1 MSDSSSDDLHPIPVR
16 RMEFE
21 IPTAEDLDPKWLAND
36 IRQSYF
42 STGLSLYVAYLEPFL
57 VKSMRRVLEQI
68 TDPELKEDVDR
79 FSRQEAQ
86 HYMQH
91 ERFNAA
97 ILGKGYPGLQERFDV
112 LKADFERFLETKGD
126 KWCVGFVEGFEALTT
141 QMALGSLRELGKQ
154 HPKTDKRFAA
164 LYEWHMLEEVE
175 HRNVAYDIYEHLY
188 GDYLFR
194 AKMCLIAQSHILKFI
209 TDCMKIMSPVDV
221 ARYDESYGVSGFVR
235 VMVWVGFSPLILK
248 TLKPSYTPHDY
259 DVSET
264 LEGLSARLSAE
275 AASVS

>member
-1 MSDSSSDDLHPIPVR
+1 MSEAIPEAAHAIPVR

-21 IPTAEDLDPKWLAND
+21 IPTADDLDPKWLAND

-57 VKSMRRVLEQI
+57 VKSMRRVLDEI
-68 TDPELKEDVDR
+68 TDQTLKEDVDR

-112 LKADFERFLETKGD
+112 LKADFERFLATKGD

-141 QMALGSLRELGKQ
+141 QMALRSLKELRRE

-164 LYEWHMLEEVE
+164 LYEWHMAEEVE

-194 AKMCLIAQSHILKFI
+194 AKMCLIAQGHILKFI

-221 ARYDESYGVSGFVR
+221 ARYDSSYAVSAPTR
-235 VMVWVGFSPLILK
+235 LLVWLGFSPMILK
-248 TLKPSYTPHDY
+248 TLLPGYSPHNYVVPDAI
-259 DVSET
+259 ET
-264 LEGLSARLSAE
+264 LSTRLSEE
-275 AASVS
+275 AKSVT